1 MQIFVV
7 TKNLDF
13 VQSGELI
20 DALRMH
26 LEADEITLVVPSEL
40 VQIAKR
46 TASSDNLIRVVNE
59 VEIAGFPLSDIAKWN
74 VDYFPRRAGWYY
86 QQILKLAI
94 CESNLA
100 REKYVIWDADTIP
113 YHRIPTFDGEK
124 LIFTRGYEFH
134 LPYFEANEQLIG
146 INRTS
151 GPRFSAVSQH
161 MPVDRAIM
169 REMLQFMGQRSK
181 DGSWVS
187 AIRTALLGRKG
198 GSLFSEYEIFADWM
212 RVKYPARFILRSVP
226 WLREGGLLYKPELAM
241 AKKLA
246 WFIAFEDW
254 HRRYRPWPHLKSR
267 SLLIYRAL
275 AYQRGLRKLKKA
287 S

>member
-7 TKNLDF
+7 TKKLDF
-13 VQSGELI
+13 IQSGKLI
-20 DALRMH
+20 DALRVH
-26 LEADEITLVVPSEL
+26 LEADEITLVVPAEL
-40 VQIAKR
+40 VQIAKC
-46 TASSDNLIRVVNE
+46 TMGSDNLVRVVNE
-59 VEIAGFPLSDIAKWN
+59 VEIAGFPLSDITKWK

-113 YHRIPTFDGEK
+113 YRRLSTFDGDK
-124 LIFTRGYEFH
+124 LIFTCGYEFH
-134 LPYFEANEQLIG
+134 LPYFETNERLIG
-146 INRTS
+146 INRTH

-169 REMLQFMGQRSK
+169 QEMLQFMGQKSS

-187 AIRTALLGRKG
+187 AIRAALLGRKG
-198 GSLFSEYEIFADWM
+198 GSLFSEYELFADWV
-212 RVKYPARFILRSVP
+212 RTKYPSRFILRRVP
-226 WLREGGLLYKPELAM
+226 WLREGALLYKPELTM
-241 AKKLA
+241 AKRLA

-275 AYQRGLRKLKKA
+275 AYQRGFRKLKKA
-287 S
+287 L